1 MKKLALVLT
10 MISALFVAAASPAE
24 AHGWRGGWHGHW
36 GGPGIGFGLVAGALT
51 AGLAANAF
59 YGPRYYGPP
68 YGYYGPRFVRRAYY
82 VPYAYA
88 PPPYWDPWW

>member
-1 MKKLALVLT
+1 MLG
-10 MISALFVAAASPAE
+10 AAAGTAIGE
-24 AHGWRGGWHGHW
+24 ARVSASVLL
-36 GGPGIGFGLVAGALT
+36 PGALA
-51 AGLAANAF
+51 AGLAADAY

-68 YGYYGPRFVRRAYY
+68 YGYYGPRVVRRAYY

>member
-10 MISALFVAAASPAE
+10 LISALFVAAASPAE
-24 AHGWRGGWHGHW
+24 AHGWRGHW